1 MPHSWMNLKSTDL
14 RNWAFLVLSPKL
26 GLGRE
31 PSLLSAWY
39 VNLDCQLV
47 PSAYWILFKLKIA
60 AKFNVH
66 RVSYNL
72 PDLLILTY
80 NPSFSSIANRVT
92 CQGKYQLRHQRPL
105 YQKALNI
112 QPKTFSDHEN
122 GCLFTPKSKE
132 QRLQIGLGNEADSRF
147 SIELSCDKHPGGET
161 IIFFHINFIVDPTA
175 NARYQSAVFEV
186 NFSQIEDDDGH
197 ERPLTIRDY
206 EPKDQQGEATEV
218 QVGRAVNNSL
228 GVSGG
233 QSLLSLST
241 LTSLSMTE
249 QYTKK
254 TASRVMGARASP
266 STVNWAFKEDEGRA
280 GRNGLATTYTVHAC
294 IPSTGLT
301 SIRFWAK
308 AIVMRPRRPKV
319 GLRIGSTESPS
330 EKLLDLHFLHID
342 EKD

>member
-1 MPHSWMNLKSTDL
+1 M
-14 RNWAFLVLSPKL
+14 
-26 GLGRE
+26 
-31 PSLLSAWY
+31 
-39 VNLDCQLV
+39 
-47 PSAYWILFKLKIA
+47 
-60 AKFNVH
+60 
-66 RVSYNL
+66 
-72 PDLLILTY
+72 
-80 NPSFSSIANRVT
+80 
-92 CQGKYQLRHQRPL
+92 
-105 YQKALNI
+105 NI

-147 SIELSCDKHPGGET
+147 SIELSCDKLPGGET
-161 IIFFHINFIVDPTA
+161 IICFHINFIVDPTA
-175 NARYQSAVFEV
+175 NARYQSAMFEV

-233 QSLLSLST
+233 HSLLSLST
-241 LTSLSMTE
+241 LSSLSTTE

-254 TASRVMGARASP
+254 TASRVRGARASP

-280 GRNGLATTYTVHAC
+280 GRNGLAATYTVHAC

-308 AIVMRPRRPKV
+308 AILMRPRRPKV

-330 EKLLDLHFLHID
+330 EKLLDLHVLHI
-342 EKD
+342 EKA